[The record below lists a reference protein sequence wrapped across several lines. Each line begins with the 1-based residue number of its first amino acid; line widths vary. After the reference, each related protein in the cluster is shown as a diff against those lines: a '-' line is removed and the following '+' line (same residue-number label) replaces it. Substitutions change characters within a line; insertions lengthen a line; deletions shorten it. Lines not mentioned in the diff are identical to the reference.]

1 MFQSWKCSLELGD
14 REQGGQGELV
24 EGVAGQAVDGN
35 RVKNLG
41 KCNISGVQRENIEE

>member
-1 MFQSWKCSLELGD
+1 MELGD